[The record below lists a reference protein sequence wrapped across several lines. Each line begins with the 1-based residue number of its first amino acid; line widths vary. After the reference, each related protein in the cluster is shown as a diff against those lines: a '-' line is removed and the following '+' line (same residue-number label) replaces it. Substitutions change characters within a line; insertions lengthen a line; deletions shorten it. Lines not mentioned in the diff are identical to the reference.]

1 MTHLKTPFEFRLL
14 EMQEENRDDFFRFF
28 LVKKYSLKFIDI

>member
-14 EMQEENRDDFFRFF
+14 GMQEENKDIFLAFF
-28 LVKKYSLKFIDI
+28 LIKKYSLKFIDI